1 MSNIEKIVIDKI
13 NKRAEIGLKKYGIT
27 MERTDLTKQQWLN
40 HLQEEL
46 LDAVIYIEKLKEYE
60 SLK

>member
-1 MSNIEKIVIDKI
+1 MSNIEKKVIDKI
-13 NKRAEIGLKKYGIT
+13 NKRAEIGLKKYGVT
-27 MERTDLTKQQWLN
+27 MERTDLSKQQWLN

>member
-1 MSNIEKIVIDKI
+1 MSNIEKKVIDKI

-46 LDAVIYIEKLKEYE
+46 LDAVIYIEKLKDYE

>member
-1 MSNIEKIVIDKI
+1 MSNIEKKVIDKI
-13 NKRAEIGLKKYGIT
+13 NKRADIGLKKYGVT
-27 MERTDLTKQQWLN
+27 MERTDLSNQQWLN